1 MIIVAAIAKMTD
13 STLYIARADRRH
25 SAGSGPGSEQT
36 EWAGLGRRAMRQA
49 DRRHARAVRQLNRL
63 SCIGGWMHGEGPV
76 LCARVQPVFKL
87 LGAGARSVV
96 CSDVPECSCERLSFF
111 FTLAE
116 QTIPTRIEV
125 QTVNANRI
133 R

>member
-36 EWAGLGRRAMRQA
+36 EREGLGRRAIMMRQA
-49 DRRHARAVRQLNRL
+49 DRRHARAV
-63 SCIGGWMHGEGPV
+63 SSIGGWMHGEGPV
-76 LCARVQPVFKL
+76 LCARVQPVCTL

-111 FTLAE
+111 SLSRCK
-116 QTIPTRIEV
+116 QYRPGLKCKP
-125 QTVNANRI
+125 
-133 R
+133 